1 MISRRGV
8 LAGSAALSAAS
19 ATAAADRRS
28 AGVLTAADSQRAG
41 YPTVKA
47 VEWIGEELERETG
60 GRCRIRHY
68 ASGQL
73 GTEDDSLGLARY
85 GALDL
90 TRVAMAAVN
99 NSAPLTRVMALP
111 FVFRSVEHLRRA
123 VDGPVGRRVLDGF
136 APRGL
141 VGLAIYDAGARCFY
155 NVRRPVHEVADLKGL
170 KIRVPQ
176 SDVFLQAAA
185 AMGAN
190 ATPLPFGATF
200 SALQTHLIDGAEN
213 NAVAYESTRHF
224 EVAPHWAETRH
235 SYSPDVLLM
244 SKRKLDAMAPRD
256 RDLLRDLARRSVARM
271 RVDWDGAEAEA
282 RAKAAKGGVKSTAVD
297 RVTFERAAEPVIRRH
312 LRTAEAAALHRAIRD
327 LA

>member
-1 MISRRGV
+1 MQTRRSV
-8 LAGSAALSAAS
+8 LTGSAALAAAS
-19 ATAAADRRS
+19 PASAIDRRP
-28 AGVLTAADSQRAG
+28 AGTLTAADSQRVG

-47 VEWIGEELERETG
+47 VEWMAAEFERGTG
-60 GRCRIRHY
+60 GRYRIRQY
-68 ASGQL
+68 PAGQL
-73 GTEDDSLGLARY
+73 GSEDDSVGLTRY
-85 GALDL
+85 GAVDL
-90 TRVAMAAVN
+90 TRVAMAAMN
-99 NSAPLTRVMALP
+99 NAVPLTGVMALP
-111 FVFRSVEHLRRA
+111 YVFDSVEHLRRA
-123 VDGPVGRRVLDGF
+123 VDGEVGRRILDSF

-155 NVRRPVHEVADLKGL
+155 NVRRPVRALDDLRGL

-190 ATPLPFGATF
+190 ATPLAFGATF

-213 NAVAYESTRHF
+213 NVVAYESTRHF

-244 SKRKLDAMAPRD
+244 SRRRLAAMEPQD
-256 RDLLRDLARRSVARM
+256 RELLLDLARHSVAVM
-271 RVDWDGAEAEA
+271 RREWDAAEQTA
-282 RAKAAKGGVKSTAVD
+282 RAKVEAAGVRMTEVD
-297 RVTFERAAEPVIRRH
+297 RAAFARAAAPLVARR
-312 LRTAEAAALHRAIRD
+312 LRSDDAIALHRKIRA